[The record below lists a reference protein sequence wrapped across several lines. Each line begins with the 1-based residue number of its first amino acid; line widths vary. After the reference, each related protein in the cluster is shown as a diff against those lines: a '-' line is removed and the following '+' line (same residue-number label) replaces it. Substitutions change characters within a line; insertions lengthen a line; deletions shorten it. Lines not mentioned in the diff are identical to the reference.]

1 MSETRSQPQQKT
13 QQKVQQKPQPSQT
26 TKPAQKSRK
35 ALTSSAFIPAEWKV
49 DNSAAGLIG
58 LITEV
63 VQAIDRQY
71 THAKETNTAV
81 ANKSGNHDQRTR
93 NMSHVSV
100 VDDRN
105 SIFTRDI
112 RRRGPLPRGSHAT
125 VTSQS
130 VSTRCPG
137 CKHKV
142 VTIVQRHTGG
152 KNIAATAVV
161 TAVGLVVS
169 APAVILPLALT
180 ALNLE
185 ALKRKVH
192 YCPLCNF
199 KMGKHVTISIPHK

>member
-1 MSETRSQPQQKT
+1 MSETRSQAP
-13 QQKVQQKPQPSQT
+13 
-26 TKPAQKSRK
+26 QKSRK
-35 ALTSSAFIPAEWKV
+35 ALTSSAFIPAEWNV
-49 DNSAAGLIG
+49 DNTAAGLIG
-58 LITEV
+58 LIAEI

-71 THAKETNTAV
+71 TDAKDRKA
-81 ANKSGNHDQRTR
+81 KGNQHDQRTR
-93 NMSHVSV
+93 NMSHVSI

-105 SIFTRDI
+105 SIFTRDTK
-112 RRRGPLPRGSHAT
+112 RRGPLPRGSHAT

-169 APAVILPLALT
+169 APAVVLPLALT
-180 ALNLE
+180 ALNLNS
-185 ALKRKVH
+185 LKRKVH
-192 YCPLCNF
+192 YCSLCNY
-199 KMGKHVTISIPHK
+199 KMGKHVTITIPHK

>member
-1 MSETRSQPQQKT
+1 MPTTSTTRSETRSQAPS
-13 QQKVQQKPQPSQT
+13 KP
-26 TKPAQKSRK
+26 RK
-35 ALTSSAFIPAEWKV
+35 ALTSSAFIPAEWNV
-49 DNSAAGLIG
+49 DNTAAGLIG
-58 LITEV
+58 LIAEV

-71 THAKETNTAV
+71 THAKDTN
-81 ANKSGNHDQRTR
+81 KGGQHDQRTR
-93 NMSHVSV
+93 NMSHVSI

-105 SIFTRDI
+105 SIFTRDA

-125 VTSQS
+125 VASQS

-137 CKHKV
+137 CKHRV

-180 ALNLE
+180 ALNLNS
-185 ALKRKVH
+185 LKRKVH
-192 YCPLCNF
+192 YCPLCNY
-199 KMGKHVTISIPHK
+199 KMGKHVTITIPHK

>member
-1 MSETRSQPQQKT
+1 MSETRSQQAP
-13 QQKVQQKPQPSQT
+13 KPRPAPKSPKSQPAPKSQT
-26 TKPAQKSRK
+26 SQKLRN
-35 ALTSSAFIPAEWKV
+35 ALTSSAFIPAEWNV
-49 DNSAAGLIG
+49 DNTSAGLIG
-58 LITEV
+58 LIAEV
-63 VQAIDRQY
+63 VQALDRQY
-71 THAKETNTAV
+71 THAKDTTN
-81 ANKSGNHDQRTR
+81 KGGQHDQRTR

-125 VTSQS
+125 VTNQS

-169 APAVILPLALT
+169 APAVVLPLALT
-180 ALNLE
+180 ALSLNS
-185 ALKRKVH
+185 LKRKVH
-192 YCPLCNF
+192 YCPLCNY
-199 KMGKHVTISIPHK
+199 KMGKHVTITIPH